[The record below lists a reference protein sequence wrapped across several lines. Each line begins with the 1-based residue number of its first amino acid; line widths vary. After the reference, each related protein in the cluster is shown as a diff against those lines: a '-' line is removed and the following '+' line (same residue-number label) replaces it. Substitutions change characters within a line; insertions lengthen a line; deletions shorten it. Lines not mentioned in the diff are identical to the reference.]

1 MLIKCGKVN
10 VVIIM
15 NKKIKEYAK
24 KQILKT
30 AKLAGG
36 PISWF
41 GIYEPK
47 KPDCL
52 KVKNEST
59 HKKNN

>member
-1 MLIKCGKVN
+1 
-10 VVIIM
+10 M